1 MMKTIL
7 SKTIATLSLGIVATM
22 FTFAFGQ
29 NMVSVQNASSPAA
42 CDGSAY
48 LMDSTAVVNSISW
61 QNGGSVFATGTFFVD
76 SLCPGTYVVTYDA
89 PNTMS
94 FTFTVMGV
102 NCNGLTAT
110 VTTTDATDS
119 LSCDGT
125 ATVSV
130 TGGTAPYTYNWSNAV
145 TTASQSNLCG
155 GSYTCVVSDMNGCT
169 SSDVASV
176 GIINGGGTPN
186 DSTLVFVNNN
196 FPGVPVV
203 GYYTA
208 TIEDCSLAYN
218 NVAGASATAITVLNP
233 GNMFGLDSVM
243 VTWTVVDSS
252 SNVMATYDVLY
263 MVSDSLNGVIDFS
276 LIVFCSQKST
286 NYNTLQVSDRLMFG
300 PLGLEETTSAF
311 ASVVNPMNENL
322 EVRLYES
329 ATGSLTLVDGFGKV
343 VRTLEFNQQSLLT
356 VPVANLAQGTY
367 FLNLTVAGKTS
378 NLKVVK

>member
-1 MMKTIL
+1 MMKTLL
-7 SKTIATLSLGIVATM
+7 SKTMATLSLSFVAMM
-22 FTFAFGQ
+22 FSFAFGQ
-29 NMVSVQNASSPAA
+29 NMVSVQNATGPAM

-48 LMDSTAVVNSISW
+48 LLDSNAVLNSISW
-61 QNGGSVFATGTFFVD
+61 QGNGTVIGTATFSVGN
-76 SLCPGTYVVTYDA
+76 LCPGTYTVTYDA
-89 PNTMS
+89 PNTMT
-94 FTFTVMGV
+94 FTFTVSGV

-110 VTTTDATDS
+110 VTSTDATDS

-125 ATVSV
+125 ATVTV
-130 TGGTAPYTYNWSNAV
+130 AGGTAPYSYNWSNLV

-155 GSYTCVVSDMNGCT
+155 GSYTCVVTDMNGCT

-176 GIINGGGTPN
+176 GVINGGGTPN

-233 GNMFGLDSVM
+233 GNMLGLDSVL

-252 SNVMATYDVLY
+252 SNVMATYDVIY

-276 LIVFCSQKST
+276 LVVFCSQKST

-300 PLGLEETTSAF
+300 SLGLEETTSAI

-322 EVRLYES
+322 EVRLHES
-329 ATGSLTLVDGFGKV
+329 ASGSLTLVDGFGKV
-343 VRTLEFNQQSLLT
+343 VRTLEFNQQSVLT

-367 FLNLTVAGKTS
+367 FLQLNVAGKTS

>member
-1 MMKTIL
+1 MKTIL